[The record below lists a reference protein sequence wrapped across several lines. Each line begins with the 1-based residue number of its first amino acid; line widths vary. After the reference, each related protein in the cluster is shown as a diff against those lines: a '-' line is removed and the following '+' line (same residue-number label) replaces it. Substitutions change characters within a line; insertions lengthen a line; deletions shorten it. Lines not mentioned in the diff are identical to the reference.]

1 VEVNDHRA
9 ELSVSQLNWPKE
21 MLQNPRGCPVIA
33 VAARI
38 QGFAETLI
46 HLLEKL
52 ILWIPEMLMGLSS
65 FLKNELGEKWWIGTP
80 LERFAPGR

>member
-21 MLQNPRGCPVIA
+21 MLRNPTGCPVIA